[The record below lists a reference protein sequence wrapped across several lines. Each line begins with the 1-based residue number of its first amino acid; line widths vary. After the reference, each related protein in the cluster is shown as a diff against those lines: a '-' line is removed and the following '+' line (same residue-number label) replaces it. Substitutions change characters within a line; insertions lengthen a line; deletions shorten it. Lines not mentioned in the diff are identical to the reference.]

1 MLNKYIC
8 SYINYQPYY
17 NYMTKQN
24 ILQKLTGNFPEDKIE
39 VVDMTGQSNHFS
51 ILILSIKFKSLTLLE
66 RHKII
71 HTILKD
77 ELTHEIHALQIK
89 AFTPDEWVI
98 KNNKNKQK

>member
-1 MLNKYIC
+1 
-8 SYINYQPYY
+8 
-17 NYMTKQN
+17 MTKQN
-24 ILQKLTGNFPEDKIE
+24 ILKKLTKNFPGDKIE

-51 ILILSIKFKSLTLLE
+51 VLILSKKFKSLTLLE

-71 HTILKD
+71 YAIFKN